1 MLKVLKKVLKNE
13 RGQAFAEYFVLFP
26 GSILMV
32 LAGFSLVGR
41 SIKDAYCEVVDVFS
55 SGICQTAEVDQR
67 DLEEG
72 DPVVDGSPTP
82 TPTEE
87 ICVVLQA
94 EDGCSQ
100 CDQSQDCTC
109 LPGVNAGTYSASEN
123 VESFVIKAGQE
134 YHVYHTGYTDD
145 GCYHVTIEGNMAA
158 WEKVGGGNACKDVSH
173 LQSWYTP
180 LCE

>member
-1 MLKVLKKVLKNE
+1 MLKGLRKVLKNE

-41 SIKDAYCEVVDVFS
+41 GVKEAYCEIVDVFS
-55 SGICQTAEVDQR
+55 SGICQTLDIYQG

-72 DPVVDGSPTP
+72 DPLVEELSTP
-82 TPTEE
+82 IPTEE
-87 ICVVLQA
+87 ICVVLQTL
-94 EDGCSQ
+94 DGCSQ

-109 LPGVNAGTYSASEN
+109 LPGVNAGTYYAPAE

-134 YHVYHTGYTDD
+134 YHVYYTGYTDD
-145 GCYHVTIEGNMAA
+145 GCYYVTIEGNMDA
-158 WEKVGGGNACKDVSH
+158 WEKVGEGNTCNDVSH
-173 LQSWYTP
+173 LESWYTP